1 MPLLVGLSGK
11 RKISYIPVFLLTR
24 IFIVH
29 RNHLFARLSLD
40 LLELKVSF
48 TMRSMLELW
57 QLYYPFITF
66 IYTGLLHIDRNRNLL
81 SKIKD
86 GAWSNVRSEMVM
98 SELNGALTKPSSL
111 TTFVLRLRLRQ
122 AWSDISGL
130 LAYLMGP

>member
-1 MPLLVGLSGK
+1 
-11 RKISYIPVFLLTR
+11 
-24 IFIVH
+24 
-29 RNHLFARLSLD
+29 
-40 LLELKVSF
+40 
-48 TMRSMLELW
+48 MRSMLELW
-57 QLYYPFITF
+57 KLYYSFITF

>member
-1 MPLLVGLSGK
+1 MPLLVELSGK
-11 RKISYIPVFLLTR
+11 RKISYILVFPLTR
-24 IFIVH
+24 IFIVR
-29 RNHLFARLSLD
+29 RNRLFARLSLD

-122 AWSDISGL
+122 A
-130 LAYLMGP
+130 

>member
-11 RKISYIPVFLLTR
+11 RKISYIPVFPLTR
-24 IFIVH
+24 IFIAH
-29 RNHLFARLSLD
+29 RNRLFARLSLD

-57 QLYYPFITF
+57 KLYYSFITF